1 MSVIKAL
8 TVIEFSMHSD
18 NELKQLSEKAFQN
31 ACELLDE
38 SLLLFNGK
46 HFSRAYVLAHLASEE
61 LAKVPIIYGTR
72 VRLKDREEINWR
84 HFKKRLTGHQAKL
97 RSIALFDYMN
107 DETDLIRNT
116 DVERYDNQLDF
127 IKKYDL
133 LKNMGLYSGYHEN
146 TVFKP
151 SEQFNSEIAEFMINL
166 TKGRLACLKARWI
179 DMISGEVTENGY
191 KTYKVITDILNEAED
206 S

>member
-1 MSVIKAL
+1 
-8 TVIEFSMHSD
+8 MHSET
-18 NELKQLSEKAFQN
+18 ELRKLSEKAFQN

-38 SLLLFNGK
+38 SLLLFKGK
-46 HFSRAYVLAHLASEE
+46 YFPRAYLLAHLASEE
-61 LAKVPIIYGTR
+61 LAKLPIIYGTR
-72 VRLKDREEINWR
+72 VRMKGKEEIDWR

-107 DETDLIRNT
+107 DEFDLIGNT
-116 DVERYDNQLDF
+116 DVERYNNQLGF

-151 SEQFNSEIAEFMINL
+151 SEQFDSELAESMINL
-166 TKGRLACLKARWI
+166 TKGRLECLKTRWL
-179 DMISGEVTENGY
+179 DMISGEVTEKGY
-191 KTYKVITDILNEAED
+191 KAHKVIIDILNEAE
-206 S
+206 SS

>member
-1 MSVIKAL
+1 
-8 TVIEFSMHSD
+8 MHSD
-18 NELKQLSEKAFQN
+18 NELRQLSEKAFQN

-38 SLLLFNGK
+38 SLLLFGGK

-61 LAKVPIIYGTR
+61 LAKVPIIHGTR
-72 VRLKDREEINWR
+72 VRLKSGEKIDWR

-107 DETDLIRNT
+107 DEVDLTRNT
-116 DVERYDNQLDF
+116 DVERYRNQLDF

-133 LKNMGLYSGYHEN
+133 LKNMGLYSGYYEN

-151 SEQFNSEIAEFMINL
+151 SEQFDSELAESMINL
-166 TKGRLACLKARWI
+166 TKGRLACLKTRWL
-179 DMISGEVTENGY
+179 DMISGEVTENSY
-191 KTYKVITDILNEAED
+191 ITQKVISDILDEAED

>member
-1 MSVIKAL
+1 
-8 TVIEFSMHSD
+8 MHSD
-18 NELKQLSEKAFQN
+18 NELRQLSEKAFQN

-46 HFSRAYVLAHLASEE
+46 HFPRAYVLAHLASEE
-61 LAKVPIIYGTR
+61 LAKVPIIFGTR
-72 VRLKDREEINWR
+72 VQLKGKEKIDWR

-107 DETDLIRNT
+107 DEVDLIRNT
-116 DVERYDNQLDF
+116 DVGRYENQLEF

-133 LKNMGLYSGYHEN
+133 LKNIGLYSGYYEN

-151 SEQFNSEIAEFMINL
+151 SEQFDSELAESMINL
-166 TKGRLACLKARWI
+166 TKGRLECLKTRWL
-179 DMISGEVTENGY
+179 DMISGEITENGY
-191 KTYKVITDILNEAED
+191 KTHKVISDILNEAED
-206 S
+206 G

>member
-1 MSVIKAL
+1 
-8 TVIEFSMHSD
+8 MHSD
-18 NELKQLSEKAFQN
+18 NELRQLSEKAYQN
-31 ACELLDE
+31 AGELLDE
-38 SLLLFNGK
+38 SLLLFK
-46 HFSRAYVLAHLASEE
+46 ADRFSRAYVLAHLATEE
-61 LAKVPIIYGTR
+61 LAKVPIIYATR
-72 VRLKDREEINWR
+72 VRMKGKEEIDWR

-107 DETDLIRNT
+107 DEVDLVRNE
-116 DVERYDNQLDF
+116 DVERYNKQLGF

-151 SEQFNSEIAEFMINL
+151 SEQFDSELALYMIKLTEGRLKCLKSRWSGMISSDVTDNGYAAHKAISEILNA
-166 TKGRLACLKARWI
+166 
-179 DMISGEVTENGY
+179 VEN
-191 KTYKVITDILNEAED
+191 

>member
-1 MSVIKAL
+1 MRTLA
-8 TVIEFSMHSD
+8 VIESPMHSD
-18 NELKQLSEKAFQN
+18 NELRQLSEKAFQN

-38 SLLLFNGK
+38 SLLLFKGK
-46 HFSRAYVLAHLASEE
+46 HFPRAYVLAHLASEE
-61 LAKVPIIYGTR
+61 LAKVPIIYSTR
-72 VRLKDREEINWR
+72 VRLKGKEEIDWR
-84 HFKKRLTGHQAKL
+84 HFNKRLTGHQSKL

-107 DETDLIRNT
+107 DEVDLIKNS
-116 DVERYDNQLDF
+116 DVERYNNQLDF

-151 SEQFNSEIAEFMINL
+151 SEQFDSKLAESMINL
-166 TKGRLACLKARWI
+166 TKGRLECLKTRWL
-179 DMISGEVTENGY
+179 DMISGEVTEESY
-191 KTYKVITDILNEAED
+191 KADKVISDILNEADD